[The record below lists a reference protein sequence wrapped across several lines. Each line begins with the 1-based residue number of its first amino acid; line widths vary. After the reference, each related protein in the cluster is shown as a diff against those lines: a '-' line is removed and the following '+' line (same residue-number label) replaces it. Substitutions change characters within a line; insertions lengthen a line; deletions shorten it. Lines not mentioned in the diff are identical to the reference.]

1 MLGALH
7 VMWSSPN
14 LIKSSLVSL
23 LNKSRQVSLFTLKA
37 GMCIWEKLENTEK
50 YRERERERE
59 RERAVQTRSEGVQA
73 VREKEKNAIFS
84 LLKTQG
90 RKIGGFL

>member
-50 YRERERERE
+50 YRERERER
-59 RERAVQTRSEGVQA
+59 AVQTRSEGVQA

>member
-23 LNKSRQVSLFTLKA
+23 LNKSRQVRLFTLKA
-37 GMCIWEKLENTEK
+37 GMCIWEKLENTKK
-50 YRERERERE
+50 YRERERE